1 LTKDD
6 DIGIIKHQRKRERKG
21 KTMNKIEE
29 LMIAAYNMGYDQNS
43 RDEFEAYCDHMN
55 VDDNLRAKML
65 EKFEE
70 GYDDG

>member
-1 LTKDD
+1 MCRIYLYNEST
-6 DIGIIKHQRKRERKG
+6 REKEM
-21 KTMNKIEE
+21 KMNKIDE
-29 LMIAAYNMGYDQNS
+29 LMVAAYNMGYDQNS

-55 VDDNLRAKML
+55 VDGDLWAKML

>member
-1 LTKDD
+1 
-6 DIGIIKHQRKRERKG
+6 
-21 KTMNKIEE
+21 MNQIDE
-29 LMIAAYNMGYDQNS
+29 LMITAYNMGYDQDS

-55 VDDNLRAKML
+55 VNDDLRAKML